1 MKRFLSGILI
11 FVTVFNIYAVTSE
24 SVSATLHYNLTNT
37 DYLFGFAANEEGLWA
52 TNNSQIS
59 YGITGVYKTIGRI
72 GYSSSYSIEVEYTYN
87 VVNGLVTEMQAVIL

>member
-1 MKRFLSGILI
+1 MK
-11 FVTVFNIYAVTSE
+11 
-24 SVSATLHYNLTNT
+24 
-37 DYLFGFAANEEGLWA
+37 
-52 TNNSQIS
+52 NNSQIS

>member
-1 MKRFLSGILI
+1 MQNQIEKTTWWQIEEGHCDYYGGPEPSHYERP
-11 FVTVFNIYAVTSE
+11 E
-24 SVSATLHYNLTNT
+24 S
-37 DYLFGFAANEEGLWA
+37 FAANEEGLWA